1 MAVVVE
7 VGVGWALNIPGGT
20 SLVCLGVV
28 NRTLGQMM
36 FVTPVK
42 LHVER
47 FMSKFQLSL
56 PFVDLRVREIA
67 VESTHHC

>member
-1 MAVVVE
+1 M
-7 VGVGWALNIPGGT
+7 GFKYPRGT

-36 FVTPVK
+36 FVTHVK

>member
-28 NRTLGQMM
+28 NRTLAGTND
-36 FVTPVK
+36 VCDPCKIACREV
-42 LHVER
+42 HV
-47 FMSKFQLSL
+47 QVPTLL
-56 PFVDLRVREIA
+56 TL
-67 VESTHHC
+67 C